1 MSSNNPKSLASGKSP
16 SRRGF
21 LLGLS
26 TGATTVAAVAVAAPA
41 TAGQALSPLKSPVG
55 TGVSAGNLS
64 EHARKYYRSTTI

>member
-1 MSSNNPKSLASGKSP
+1 MSPNKPKSLDSGKSP
-16 SRRGF
+16 GRRGF

-26 TGATTVAAVAVAAPA
+26 AGASTVAAVAVVSPA
-41 TAGQALSPLKSPVG
+41 NAGQTLIKTASPVG

>member
-1 MSSNNPKSLASGKSP
+1 MNEKTSKPTNLAQVP

-21 LLGLS
+21 LMGSVSASGL
-26 TGATTVAAVAVAAPA
+26 AAVALATPTKAAD
-41 TAGQALSPLKSPVG
+41 ALVVGSSKVG